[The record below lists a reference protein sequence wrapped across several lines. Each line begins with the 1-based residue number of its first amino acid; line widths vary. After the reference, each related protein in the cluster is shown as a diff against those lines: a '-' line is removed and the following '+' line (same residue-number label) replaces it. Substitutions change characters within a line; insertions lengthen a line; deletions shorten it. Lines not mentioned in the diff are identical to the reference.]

1 MSSTDSTINQIN
13 TAVTT
18 IVLSLSIINF
28 IFGGIGLIF
37 NVLIFTRPS
46 LRGEPCSLYFLF
58 STYFNLFFIFVI
70 VPVRVVSEGFNL
82 DLANF
87 NLVICK
93 TELFTFYVA
102 RTIPCCISYLYDR
115 FGNLTPAC
123 YGQKGIYRTFIALW
137 AMLLYS
143 LCPSLIMLVFGSLT
157 LNNLRRHREVIPMVP
172 RNNHTIRRTDAQLSR
187 MLALQVLVI
196 VISTLPFSIYR
207 LYASFTVNI
216 TKDPLRLA
224 IENLAFEIANML
236 TQFAHSTS
244 FYLYTLTGTIFR
256 KEFYKIIRRHRHQNR
271 IGFTKAPDGTH
282 QISIMPNHR

>member
-102 RTIPCCISYLYDR
+102 RTIPC
-115 FGNLTPAC
+115 
-123 YGQKGIYRTFIALW
+123 
-137 AMLLYS
+137 
-143 LCPSLIMLVFGSLT
+143 
-157 LNNLRRHREVIPMVP
+157 
-172 RNNHTIRRTDAQLSR
+172 
-187 MLALQVLVI
+187 
-196 VISTLPFSIYR
+196 
-207 LYASFTVNI
+207 
-216 TKDPLRLA
+216 
-224 IENLAFEIANML
+224 
-236 TQFAHSTS
+236 
-244 FYLYTLTGTIFR
+244 
-256 KEFYKIIRRHRHQNR
+256 
-271 IGFTKAPDGTH
+271 
-282 QISIMPNHR
+282 